1 MQNRLLEVRLVS
13 RTNNVEDH
21 SYIREHQVSGFKYSA
36 GSGMRTAMFAELS
49 APTQGFD
56 SGDLMTPALPQH
68 FSLT

>member
-21 SYIREHQVSGFKYSA
+21 SYIREHQASGFKNPA
-36 GSGMRTAMFAELS
+36 GSGMRTAMFADS

-56 SGDLMTPALPQH
+56 SGYLMTPAFPQH
-68 FSLT
+68 FSVT